1 MKTIISLI
9 LISVMVQAQTYDV
22 GQTNANISLALSRAL
37 AQPDSNTV
45 YRNAI
50 NLKFNTTD
58 TTVFVSDA
66 LLTALLAYKFNTTDT
81 TAFNSK
87 ALTTAQLAY
96 KLNKSD
102 TTNFRTFSD
111 LKYAATASFAI
122 APALLDDSLTVKMNR
137 SEMTGY
143 STTAHTHIDLFD
155 TLSISWGV
163 LDTTYTG
170 SLTGWK
176 VPNDITITEISAYT
190 DANTVTF
197 NIEERAETTPNSAGT
212 DVIGS
217 DLVADTNQE
226 ETSTFTNATIAKNT
240 WLVPTISAT
249 GDVSIFTISVR
260 YIKTD

>member
-1 MKTIISLI
+1 MKTIILLI
-9 LISVMVQAQTYDV
+9 LISVMVQAQTTYDV
-22 GQTNANISLALSRAL
+22 GQTNANIALALSQAL

-50 NLKFNTTD
+50 NTKFSIADSNG
-58 TTVFVSDA
+58 VNGWYKRAYLDA
-66 LLTALLAYKFNTTDT
+66 LI
-81 TAFNSK
+81 
-87 ALTTAQLAY
+87 
-96 KLNKSD
+96 
-102 TTNFRTFSD
+102 
-111 LKYAATASFAI
+111 AT
-122 APALLDDSLTVKMNR
+122 
-137 SEMTGY
+137 
-143 STTAHTHIDLFD
+143 HTHTDFFD

-163 LDTTYTG
+163 LDTTYAG
-170 SLTGWK
+170 SLSGWK

-197 NIEERAETTPNSAGT
+197 NLEERAETTPNTAGT

-226 ETSTFTNATIAKNT
+226 ETSTFTNATIAKNS